1 MATAPRARLA
11 ARVDRA
17 TTRRAV
23 TPRRRRRAPRHR
35 ARALA
40 PAASAFAVPFAVLAA
55 ASLGRVVASRTRVGR
70 AATAPVCAMAFGAA
84 FAAIGALPSDG
95 ARGVAEAQKMC
106 AFAATPMTLLR
117 ANARAGGTRR
127 RTRAMARAF
136 VVAAIGS
143 AFGAVFGARGASA
156 AFGGAFSWKL
166 AAALAAKNVGGG
178 LNYVAVATTLGMDG
192 EEFVAGL
199 CVDNAMALAYFPF
212 ISWLARREGER
223 GSGDAADDEDD
234 AEREREA
241 TTEREAE
248 DADGAVARSGADD
261 ALSAFFVAV
270 GFLAAGEL
278 VARLVGQPDAVLPM
292 ATVFTVVFATLAPK
306 RAASLAVAA
315 EPLANAML
323 FVFFVAAGAAGG
335 VLSASTFARYA
346 NVFVFSFILYA
357 VHLAFVFVG
366 IRVDADRRREYVL
379 ASNASIGGPA
389 TVASLADAVGWRSLR
404 APAVLIATLAN
415 SIATFLGLALAAV
428 LRSS

>member
-84 FAAIGALPSDG
+84 FAAIGALPSGG
-95 ARGVAEAQKMC
+95 ARGVAEMQKMC

-223 GSGDAADDEDD
+223 GSGDAADD

-248 DADGAVARSGADD
+248 DADGAAARSGADD